1 MQESGP
7 GSSDIHSVLNPN
19 INRSSGFINKNQTQ
33 LYKSKMYVRLWVT
46 QPWQWDIFQTTLTP
60 DIGSKKTFTPSHC
73 LNESHT
79 PSEKSKQKPTNLAH
93 VQTVLQADNFYP
105 LITDILQKNN
115 QYPKNTKKIPKGVW
129 KLFSKSGPPV
139 QHHWDQ
145 WGPQGRKLNCIPWW
159 QNFHKL
165 GLWEMCSPALISSI
179 YLSPSFFFFRLA
191 LAFESPHMFV
201 PPWVEGMF
209 SIAIPCKAAL
219 LHNA

>member
-115 QYPKNTKKIPKGVW
+115 QYPKNTKQDQVHLASRTHFVDLVIQHICSQKI
-129 KLFSKSGPPV
+129 
-139 QHHWDQ
+139 
-145 WGPQGRKLNCIPWW
+145 IPYFADLIIH
-159 QNFHKL
+159 NI
-165 GLWEMCSPALISSI
+165 CSQKIMPYFLTN
-179 YLSPSFFFFRLA
+179 YR
-191 LAFESPHMFV
+191 HQ
-201 PPWVEGMF
+201 
-209 SIAIPCKAAL
+209 
-219 LHNA
+219 

>member
-7 GSSDIHSVLNPN
+7 GLSDIHSVLNPN

-46 QPWQWDIFQTTLTP
+46 QPWQWDIFHTTLTP

-105 LITDILQKNN
+105 LITDILQKNK
-115 QYPKNTKKIPKGVW
+115 QYPKNTKKNSQRSLKTLLQIWPTCTAPLRSMRSPREEVELYSLVA
-129 KLFSKSGPPV
+129 KLS
-139 QHHWDQ
+139 
-145 WGPQGRKLNCIPWW
+145 
-159 QNFHKL
+159 
-165 GLWEMCSPALISSI
+165 
-179 YLSPSFFFFRLA
+179 
-191 LAFESPHMFV
+191 
-201 PPWVEGMF
+201 
-209 SIAIPCKAAL
+209 
-219 LHNA
+219 